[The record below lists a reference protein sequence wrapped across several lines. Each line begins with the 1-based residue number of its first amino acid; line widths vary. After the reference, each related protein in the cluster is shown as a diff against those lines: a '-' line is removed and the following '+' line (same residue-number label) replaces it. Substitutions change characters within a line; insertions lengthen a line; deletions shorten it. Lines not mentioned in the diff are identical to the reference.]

1 MGISKQDLKLLLS
14 LRYGGKPHDLCD
26 SLNADDSS
34 YLSSYDKFNIL
45 CRDDMYGIQHFQS
58 PSLNPAL
65 SVSYNNCPTPPLL
78 PFSLVSHTPSSHQ
91 PSPKSS
97 HPHLTDGNL
106 PSLPIR
112 RPPPQCNRILIRIH
126 LLFHISHP
134 QHKIARTQSTNR
146 ALTFKSSIYPLYSLP
161 ILTTRSR

>member
-65 SVSYNNCPTPPLL
+65 SVSQQLPNTSPSAFLTRLSYSLQSPTLAQVVPFPTLLMETYLPYRLGALL
-78 PFSLVSHTPSSHQ
+78 PNAIAYSSAFIFCSTLATPNI
-91 PSPKSS
+91 K
-97 HPHLTDGNL
+97 
-106 PSLPIR
+106 
-112 RPPPQCNRILIRIH
+112 
-126 LLFHISHP
+126 
-134 QHKIARTQSTNR
+134 
-146 ALTFKSSIYPLYSLP
+146 
-161 ILTTRSR
+161 